1 MLFSEVRV
9 HSFCFIDQA
18 VILPGVTVGSRSRLK
33 KVVID
38 RGCRIPDGMVI
49 GEDPKVD
56 AQRFERTEN
65 GVVLVTRS
73 MLEKLQAKQDPL
85 KDNA

>member
-1 MLFSEVRV
+1 
-9 HSFCFIDQA
+9 
-18 VILPGVTVGSRSRLK
+18 
-33 KVVID
+33 
-38 RGCRIPDGMVI
+38 MVI
-49 GEDPKVD
+49 GEDPQAD
-56 AQRFERTEN
+56 GQRFERTEN